1 MTRTASISLRRN
13 SSRSLYALI
22 SLTLYAVAALEAR
35 SLLMSYTDANSS
47 TDDSAH
53 AALWK
58 LHAPPT
64 PITPNLTGPI
74 LLSMPRV
81 MPSSLKGRAYDSW
94 EHQHALLPTR
104 SSWTGAAPAWRS
116 PRPRAIR
123 CRFWPLTGW

>member
-1 MTRTASISLRRN
+1 MIRTASISLRRN

-35 SLLMSYTDANSS
+35 SLSMSYTDANSS

-94 EHQHALLPTR
+94 KHQHALLAMLLDG
-104 SSWTGAAPAWRS
+104 GAPVPS
-116 PRPRAIR
+116 PVL
-123 CRFWPLTGW
+123 F